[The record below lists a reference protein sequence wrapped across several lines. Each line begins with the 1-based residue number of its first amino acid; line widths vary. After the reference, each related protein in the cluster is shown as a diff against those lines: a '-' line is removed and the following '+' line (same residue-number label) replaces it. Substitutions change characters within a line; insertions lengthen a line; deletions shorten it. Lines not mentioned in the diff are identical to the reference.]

1 MRAALFAGV
10 LSSALAA
17 SESSRHYHNGKL
29 TKYEIGPPA
38 LLLSAQDE
46 SRLRSGRS
54 VLQTIVAEDGLSR
67 RMIMVQ
73 DINAPPHIVLGRI
86 MDINKYPEMVSGVD
100 SCVTY
105 ADTNQNGVQIVKSI
119 YEISALHMKFKYY
132 VQHTYDPAQ
141 RCMVFHLDYD
151 RRSDLDDT
159 VGYWYVDPHARA
171 KCRVYYSC
179 ECKLRG
185 WVPGP
190 VYKLLTE
197 QAVKKATTWVER
209 ESMKEYRAQKAFK
222 LPFNKEALQQLGD
235 TLRAKVDAVK
245 LPSPPPL
252 NLPPMKLPS
261 MPLPKLPLEP
271 QRNAAEHWF
280 NERRRA
286 ATRLVSTVRP
296 PSKAT
301 QS

>member
-1 MRAALFAGV
+1 
-10 LSSALAA
+10 
-17 SESSRHYHNGKL
+17 
-29 TKYEIGPPA
+29 
-38 LLLSAQDE
+38 
-46 SRLRSGRS
+46 
-54 VLQTIVAEDGLSR
+54 
-67 RMIMVQ
+67 
-73 DINAPPHIVLGRI
+73 

-245 LPSPPPL
+245 VSAARHHGAAERPHHLVPPPSPPQLPVRARARLLLLPRARPPARSQLSPRACLAPCAQLPSPPPL